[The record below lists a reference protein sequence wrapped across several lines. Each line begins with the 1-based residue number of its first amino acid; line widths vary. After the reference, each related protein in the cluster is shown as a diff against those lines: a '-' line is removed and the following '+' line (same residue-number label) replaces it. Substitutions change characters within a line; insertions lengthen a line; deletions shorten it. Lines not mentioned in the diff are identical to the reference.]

1 MKEKRKEGLAR
12 LFELAGNKKKKLVA
26 ASVLSVISALSR
38 IVFFFTIYGVIRE
51 VLLHYNNPEAMD
63 MKTILCYSGI
73 TLMGVFLYGSCAY
86 ISNSLSHTA
95 AYDLLYEIRVQLMEK
110 MARISMGYFTGTTQ
124 GAIKKVMTDDV
135 EEIEVFVAH
144 NLSDVAAGVAAPLF
158 TILYLFFMDFR
169 LALVTLL
176 PIVISV
182 TLLGV
187 CLKQKDKA
195 ALQKEMADRL
205 EQMTATI
212 VEFIHGIPVIK
223 VFNRSL
229 GAFKRYQH
237 DIDAFVDSVD
247 RTAKANAVPM
257 GLYYVF
263 FGAQMLF
270 LLPASILLLQKEGD
284 FLSGVLTVILF
295 FLIGQGLKE
304 PLENMMNLVV
314 GMNRIQESVRRI
326 DAILYQPELTAQG
339 CEIPE
344 TYDVTYENVSFS
356 YDGERKVLSDIN
368 FHASQGMVC
377 GIVGPSGGGKTTF
390 LELLLRFYPLEEGSI
405 RIGGVDI
412 KKIPQQVLM
421 EKIAFVFQESMIFN
435 DTVENNIRMGKK
447 EASLEQIQ
455 EAAKAANIHEVIM
468 NLPQGYQT
476 VLGEGNACLSGG
488 EKQRLAIARLFLKD
502 APILVM
508 DEATAYADA
517 ENESRIQEA
526 LARLSRN
533 KTVFLI
539 AHRIRTIEHADKI
552 LVLKDGKIVACD
564 THENLYRECP
574 LYQNMV
580 KANERRD
587 EWTIRKGG
595 KENRYA
601 Y

>member
-1 MKEKRKEGLAR
+1 M
-12 LFELAGNKKKKLVA
+12 
-26 ASVLSVISALSR
+26 
-38 IVFFFTIYGVIRE
+38 
-51 VLLHYNNPEAMD
+51 
-63 MKTILCYSGI
+63 
-73 TLMGVFLYGSCAY
+73 
-86 ISNSLSHTA
+86 
-95 AYDLLYEIRVQLMEK
+95 
-110 MARISMGYFTGTTQ
+110 
-124 GAIKKVMTDDV
+124 
-135 EEIEVFVAH
+135 
-144 NLSDVAAGVAAPLF
+144 
-158 TILYLFFMDFR
+158 
-169 LALVTLL
+169 
-176 PIVISV
+176 
-182 TLLGV
+182 
-187 CLKQKDKA
+187 
-195 ALQKEMADRL
+195 
-205 EQMTATI
+205 
-212 VEFIHGIPVIK
+212 
-223 VFNRSL
+223 

-304 PLENMMNLVV
+304 PLENMMNLV
-314 GMNRIQESVRRI
+314 RRI

-339 CEIPE
+339 SEIPE

-502 APILVM
+502 APILVIRTSRAHERIEEIYEAKPLPENLSGKETLKDKTIRFEQVTFGYGEKDVLEDVSLTFPEKTITALVGPSGSGKSTIARLTGRFWDVEKGQITLGGVSLKDM
-508 DEATAYADA
+508 ATETLLSQISMVFQDVYLFHDTIENNIRMGKEEATR
-517 ENESRIQEA
+517 EEIIEA
-526 LARLSRN
+526 AKKAS
-533 KTVFLI
+533 
-539 AHRIRTIEHADKI
+539 
-552 LVLKDGKIVACD
+552 
-564 THENLYRECP
+564 CP
-574 LYQNMV
+574 LW
-580 KANERRD
+580 R
-587 EWTIRKGG
+587 G
-595 KENRYA
+595 
-601 Y
+601 